1 MVAGNQTSG
10 LWLEVPVA
18 LPAIMHMHTHT
29 HFDGKRG
36 GGKCPQNLPNKAHH
50 EISIVTGR
58 ASKVGCYLA
67 EVKHRVC
74 TCMHFNTSTA
84 E

>member
-1 MVAGNQTSG
+1 M
-10 LWLEVPVA
+10 A
-18 LPAIMHMHTHT
+18 LPAIMHTHTHT
-29 HFDGKRG
+29 HTHTHAHILMGKG
-36 GGKCPQNLPNKAHH
+36 EGGKCPQNLLNKAHH

-67 EVKHRVC
+67 EVKHSLHRVC
-74 TCMHFNTSTA
+74 TCMHLNTSTA